1 MTRFLTEL
9 NEPRMERRGMRTS
22 TTRPALVVRLTR
34 FRVVALAVVG
44 LLTLVAGIS
53 TWRMRSAD
61 ELPDVGDPFDVA
73 LGPIVIPDRDNAYSA
88 YAEARIALSGA
99 PKEFWDSYWKAQTV
113 NLIWSKAKPE
123 VRSFQ
128 QKNRASLEIWR
139 EGSERP
145 DALYHQPSELAF
157 DTILPL
163 LQEVFL
169 HSGMAA
175 LEGSRLEERGA
186 MAEAWA
192 WYRAMLRSSRLVGRH
207 GALVERRYG
216 AHMHELAARCILR
229 WAADPRVNARML
241 RRALDEV
248 LAADQLTPPLSDVL
262 KLEYLMASRELD
274 ELRTMPREI
283 PLPGGD
289 NGLLNR
295 VPPSVISGR
304 EIQRFR
310 FRASNDP
317 EKSRRALRLVFANWL
332 AQVDRPAAERARS
345 ATHAGLLIYEADR
358 AAPPAARAV
367 TPDALSAAIDHTIL
381 ARWMFRPDNDPRNVN
396 YYGSWEGDGVF
407 ARERRR
413 RSVLLVKLA
422 AELYCRDRVV
432 PPADIGALLDSGY
445 LEKLPEGI
453 TRDERMPDATAN

>member
-1 MTRFLTEL
+1 MGNPT
-9 NEPRMERRGMRTS
+9 M
-22 TTRPALVVRLTR
+22 RPASVVRLMR
-34 FRVVALAVVG
+34 FRVATLAVVG
-44 LLTLVAGIS
+44 LLALITGIS
-53 TWRMRSAD
+53 VWRMRNAD

-73 LGPIVIPDRDNAYSA
+73 LALRPVEIPDRDNAYAA
-88 YAEARIALSGA
+88 YAEARIALSNA
-99 PKEFWDSYWKAQTV
+99 PTEFWDAYWKTQTD
-113 NLIWSKAKPE
+113 NLIWSKAKPA
-123 VRSFQ
+123 VRLFLE
-128 QKNRASLEIWR
+128 KNRYALEIWR

-157 DTILPL
+157 DTTLPL

-175 LEGSRLEERGA
+175 LEGSRLEEQWK

-229 WAADPRVNARML
+229 WAADPRVNVGML
-241 RRALDEV
+241 RRALDDV
-248 LAADQLTPPLSDVL
+248 SAADRLTPPLSDVL
-262 KLEYLMASRELD
+262 KTEYLMALRELH
-274 ELRTMPREI
+274 ELITMPREI
-283 PLPGGD
+283 PLPGG
-289 NGLLNR
+289 NTGLLNR
-295 VPPSVISGR
+295 VPPVLISTR

-317 EKSRRALRLVFANWL
+317 EKSRRAIRLVFANWL
-332 AQVDRPAAERARS
+332 AQVDRPASQRARS
-345 ATHAGLLIYEADR
+345 AKHSGLLIYEPDR
-358 AAPPAARAV
+358 TAPPAARAV
-367 TPDALSAAIDHTIL
+367 TPDVLSDAIDHTIL
-381 ARWMFRPDNDPRNVN
+381 ARWMFRPDDAERNVN

-422 AELYCRDRVV
+422 AELYRREQGK
-432 PPADIGALLDSGY
+432 PAANAGALLGAY
-445 LEKLPEGI
+445 LEELPEGI
-453 TRDERMPDATAN
+453 GQDDPIPDRLD